1 MSHKGGQPD
10 PSDPTLG
17 EVEHIV
23 GKFRKPVEGFEEK
36 LITGRVKPGYMTDGG
51 TEFNE
56 NTTELL
62 DEYCRGMKN

>member
-10 PSDPTLG
+10 KGPDVT
-17 EVEHIV
+17 VESVV

-62 DEYCRGMKN
+62 EEYCRGMKN